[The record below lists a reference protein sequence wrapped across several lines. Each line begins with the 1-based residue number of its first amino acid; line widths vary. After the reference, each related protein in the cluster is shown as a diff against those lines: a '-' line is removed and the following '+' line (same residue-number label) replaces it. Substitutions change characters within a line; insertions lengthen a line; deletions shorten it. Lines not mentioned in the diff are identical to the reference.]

1 MRYALNPLIIAIIS
15 ELKDAT
21 PSLSFNGNP
30 IDVFTSVSVENLLND
45 GVPVVVIRP
54 ANTIEIDVNKD
65 DLGHEYVIEIEV
77 YSKFAVGLGGWGN
90 NNDIVDQVLAK
101 FRPNVNVALD
111 LSADNFKI
119 IAQEMDNISSFIESF
134 SDSVLYSNTISIT
147 FNITDLTT

>member
-21 PSLSFNGNP
+21 PSLSFNGNA

-65 DLGHEYVIEIEV
+65 DLSHEYVIEIEV

>member
-1 MRYALNPLIIAIIS
+1 M
-15 ELKDAT
+15 
-21 PSLSFNGNP
+21 
-30 IDVFTSVSVENLLND
+30 
-45 GVPVVVIRP
+45 VIRP

-65 DLGHEYVIEIEV
+65 DLSHEYVIEIEV

-111 LSADNFKI
+111 LSADNFKVVV
-119 IAQEMDNISSFIESF
+119 QEMDNISSFIESS
-134 SDSVLYSNTISIT
+134 SDSVLYSNTVSIT

>member
-1 MRYALNPLIIAIIS
+1 MRYALNPLIVAIIS

-21 PSLSFNGNP
+21 PSLSFNGNA

-45 GVPVVVIRP
+45 GIPVVVIRP

-65 DLGHEYVIEIEV
+65 DLSHEYVIEIEV

-111 LSADNFKI
+111 LSADNFKVV
-119 IAQEMDNISSFIESF
+119 AQEMDNISSFIESF

>member
-1 MRYALNPLIIAIIS
+1 MRYALNPLIVAIIS

-90 NNDIVDQVLAK
+90 NNDIVDQVLDK